1 MQFGFLGINYKNAS
15 LDIRD
20 KTAFTDAMKLDFFRK
35 AEAAGIQQCM
45 VLSTCN
51 RSEVFYFYIEERQCE
66 ALCQI
71 YEEMFPAVEVKA
83 YLVTLSGEAAFVYL
97 FRIAA
102 GLESLVLGEDQI
114 LGQVKDALDYAR
126 TMGYGGKELNKVV
139 RDAVAC
145 AKRIKTGLK
154 ISEKPL
160 SVSYIGIRKLEEAC
174 GIAGKRILVIGSG
187 KTAVLALKY
196 LFEYQ
201 AVRISAC
208 SRTDA
213 HARRLREEFPE
224 IEIISYEERYE
235 VLKKCDIVVSAT
247 ASPHLVLRRED
258 FVPKK
263 RLTMLDLAAPRD
275 VDTAFAEE
283 PQVTLIN
290 LDTLQE
296 IAASHQRER
305 EALAEKSREM
315 IREAL
320 QETMGWLLQ
329 SRMDSAIESLQQR
342 CGEIVEDSYTYLNR
356 KMELGEREKKLLK
369 KVLNASLQRL
379 LREPI
384 RELKRLDTEEEQE
397 EYQRLIR
404 QLFQI

>member
-1 MQFGFLGINYKNAS
+1 MQFGFLGINYKNTG

-196 LFEYQ
+196 LYEYQ
-201 AVRISAC
+201 S
-208 SRTDA
+208 SFG
-213 HARRLREEFPE
+213 RRF
-224 IEIISYEERYE
+224 ER
-235 VLKKCDIVVSAT
+235 
-247 ASPHLVLRRED
+247 PGH
-258 FVPKK
+258 
-263 RLTMLDLAAPRD
+263 
-275 VDTAFAEE
+275 
-283 PQVTLIN
+283 
-290 LDTLQE
+290 
-296 IAASHQRER
+296 
-305 EALAEKSREM
+305 
-315 IREAL
+315 
-320 QETMGWLLQ
+320 
-329 SRMDSAIESLQQR
+329 
-342 CGEIVEDSYTYLNR
+342 
-356 KMELGEREKKLLK
+356 
-369 KVLNASLQRL
+369 
-379 LREPI
+379 
-384 RELKRLDTEEEQE
+384 
-397 EYQRLIR
+397 
-404 QLFQI
+404 